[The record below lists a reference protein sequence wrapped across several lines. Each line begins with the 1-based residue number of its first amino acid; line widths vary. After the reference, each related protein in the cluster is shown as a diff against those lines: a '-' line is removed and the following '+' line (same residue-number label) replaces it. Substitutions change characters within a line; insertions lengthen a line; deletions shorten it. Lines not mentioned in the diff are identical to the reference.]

1 MKQPAIFSRG
11 DPSYLVSASTSASVN
26 PIALTTS
33 KVIVHLDTASYRASQ
48 YCRLT
53 RRRASVLF
61 PAWETFYV
69 IVGSAAGALTG
80 LMFVVIALVAN
91 ARTASEPQLDAFG
104 TPTVVHFG
112 AALLLSV
119 LLAAPWP
126 GPLSMR
132 ISLALYGGTG
142 LAYMIEVVRRTR
154 RVTGYQPVFEDWLFH
169 AVLPLASY
177 VAVFIA
183 ALGLRRASTLSLF
196 AIGAAAVLL
205 LFVGVHNAWDTVTY
219 ILVSR
224 WEARRGRPGGARDD
238 AVEER
243 PL

>member
-1 MKQPAIFSRG
+1 
-11 DPSYLVSASTSASVN
+11 
-26 PIALTTS
+26 
-33 KVIVHLDTASYRASQ
+33 
-48 YCRLT
+48 
-53 RRRASVLF
+53 VLF

-91 ARTASEPQLDAFG
+91 ARTATEPQLDAFG

-119 LLAAPWP
+119 LLTAPWP
-126 GPLSMR
+126 GVLSAR

-142 LAYMIEVVRRTR
+142 LAYMIAVVRRTR
-154 RVTGYQPVFEDWLFH
+154 RVTGYQPVLEDWLFH

-177 VAVFIA
+177 IAVFLA
-183 ALGLRRASTLSLF
+183 ALGLRRANTLSLF

-205 LFVGVHNAWDTVTY
+205 MFVGVHNAWDTVTY

-224 WEARRGRPGGARDD
+224 WESRRGRSGGARDD

>member
-1 MKQPAIFSRG
+1 
-11 DPSYLVSASTSASVN
+11 L
-26 PIALTTS
+26 
-33 KVIVHLDTASYRASQ
+33 
-48 YCRLT
+48 
-53 RRRASVLF
+53 LF

-91 ARTASEPQLDAFG
+91 VRTSSEPQIDAFG

-112 AALLLSV
+112 AVLLLSV

-126 GPLSMR
+126 GALSAR

-142 LAYMIEVVRRTR
+142 LAYMIVVVRRTR
-154 RVTGYQPVFEDWLFH
+154 RVTEYQPVFEDWLFH
-169 AVLPLASY
+169 AVLPLAAYS
-177 VAVFIA
+177 AVLIA
-183 ALGLRRASTLSLF
+183 AIGLRRASTLSLF

-224 WEARRGRPGGARDD
+224 WARRGRSGGARDD
-238 AVEER
+238 AREER